1 MGYLYYCST
10 IIITLGIINR
20 IIIYYIG
27 IKEKD
32 IMMSYK
38 EAIKYVNKTFPATK
52 EIVEPMDKITNVVKD
67 NSKKEDIHKLY
78 YLYTE
83 FKEIVND
90 I

>member
-1 MGYLYYCST
+1 
-10 IIITLGIINR
+10 
-20 IIIYYIG
+20 
-27 IKEKD
+27 
-32 IMMSYK
+32 MMSYK